1 MTDDATV
8 AKFRKDVETCFGTSC
23 NFCEKDCPVYK
34 IKKDKTYTSRG
45 KNRTIL
51 GVLEG
56 KVQPSEELAK
66 LFYTCLL
73 CGSCDARCA
82 MENNKRFKEMRQVLV
97 KRGLQ
102 RKEHQDLIEAIK
114 GTGDIYGR
122 KIDLAKRFGDEPKV
136 AEGAEVKT
144 EVAATVMPLYIG
156 CQYKDS
162 AEDVKAVVKVLN
174 ACGIKPKIGDEYCCG
189 FVADALGFEDDFKQ
203 IKQKNREVVTY
214 SDFITVCPSCTHY
227 FRTEYSLNP
236 KHVLSVVVENLD
248 KLKWKRPRGADGKKL
263 RVTYHDPCDLGRRL
277 KMFDEPR
284 KILQAMGVELVEMK
298 NNRAF
303 SVCCGAGGG
312 ILSTDKELSREMAKN
327 RMRQAADTGA
337 EAVVTCC
344 PTCELS
350 LLRGSLAVGKERGR
364 KQEVIGLYRFM
375 ADHLKGR
382 KPDVVS
388 GGPGV
393 TAGAGP

>member
-1 MTDDATV
+1 MADDEAV

-45 KNRTIL
+45 KNRAIL

-56 KVQPSEELAK
+56 KVKPSEELAK
-66 LFYTCLL
+66 LFYTCVL

-97 KRGLQ
+97 RRGLQ
-102 RKEHQDLIEAIK
+102 RKEHRELIEAIK
-114 GTGDIYGR
+114 GTGDVYGR
-122 KIDLAKRFGDEPKV
+122 KIDLAKRFGE
-136 AEGAEVKT
+136 EGGAT
-144 EVAATVMPLYIG
+144 PAPAGAATPEAVPQAQTTVMPLYIG

-162 AEDVKAVVKVLN
+162 AEDVKAVIKVLR
-174 ACGIKPKIGDEYCCG
+174 ACGIEPKIGDEYCCG
-189 FVADALGFEDDFKQ
+189 FVADALGFEDDFKE
-203 IKQKNREVVTY
+203 IKKRNREVVTY
-214 SDFITVCPSCTHY
+214 NDFITVCPSCTHY
-227 FRTEYSLNP
+227 FRTEYGLNP
-236 KHVLSVVVENLD
+236 KHVLTAVAENLD
-248 KLKWKRPRGADGKKL
+248 RLKWKKPRSGRKTLK
-263 RVTYHDPCDLGRRL
+263 VTYHDPCDLGRRL

-284 KILQAMGVELVEMK
+284 KILEAMGVELVEMK

-312 ILSTDKELSREMAKN
+312 ILTTDKELAREMAKN

-364 KQEVIGLYRFM
+364 KQEVLGLYRFM
-375 ADHLKGR
+375 ADHLKN
-382 KPDVVS
+382 
-388 GGPGV
+388 
-393 TAGAGP
+393 

>member
-1 MTDDATV
+1 MAETEDV
-8 AKFRKDVETCFGTSC
+8 KKFRTEVETCFGTSC
-23 NFCEKDCPVYK
+23 NFCEKDCPIYK

-66 LFYTCLL
+66 LFYTCVL

-82 MENNKRFKEMRQVLV
+82 MENNKRFKEMRAVLV

-102 RKEHQDLIEAIK
+102 RKEHRDLIEAIK

-122 KIDLAKRFGDEPKV
+122 KIDLAKRFGEEGGGEAMPAVEAKPEVAPDGQAMDEAAPK
-136 AEGAEVKT
+136 A
-144 EVAATVMPLYIG
+144 AATVMPLYIG

-162 AEDVKAVVKVLN
+162 AEDVKAVIKVLN

-189 FVADALGFEDDFKQ
+189 FVADALGFEDDFKE
-203 IKQKNREVVTY
+203 IKKKNREVVTY
-214 SDFITVCPSCTHY
+214 NDFITVCPSCTHY
-227 FRTEYSLNP
+227 FRTEYGLNA
-236 KHVLSVVVENLD
+236 KHVLSAVVENLGQ
-248 KLKWKRPRGADGKKL
+248 LKWKRPRGADRKKL
-263 RVTYHDPCDLGRRL
+263 KVTYHDPCDLGRRL

-284 KILQAMGVELVEMK
+284 KILEAMGVELIEMK

-312 ILSTDKELSREMAKN
+312 ILTTDKELSREMAKN

-337 EAVVTCC
+337 ETVVTCC

-350 LLRGSLAVGKERGR
+350 LLRGSLAVGKERGK

-375 ADHLKGR
+375 ADHLK
-382 KPDVVS
+382 P
-388 GGPGV
+388 
-393 TAGAGP
+393 